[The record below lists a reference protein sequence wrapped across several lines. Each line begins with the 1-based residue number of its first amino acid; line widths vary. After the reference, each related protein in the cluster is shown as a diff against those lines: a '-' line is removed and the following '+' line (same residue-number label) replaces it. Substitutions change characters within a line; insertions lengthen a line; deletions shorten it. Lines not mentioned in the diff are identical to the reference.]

1 MPKNIFII
9 SGKQEF
15 AHSGGKLNQLLVDT
29 TENFL
34 KAEGIN
40 IQKTTIIDGY
50 NVEEEVNKYLLADV
64 VIYQFPVWW
73 MQTPWRVKKYCDEVL
88 IPGKLYKNDG
98 RVKGDNT
105 KKYGSGGLLIGK
117 KYMLSLTFNAPKEA
131 FTDKDDFFEGKSVED
146 LFFSFHKMNQFL
158 GMQPLKTF
166 VCNDVMKNPDVD
178 SYLKNLKS
186 HIQTQIINS

>member
-1 MPKNIFII
+1 
-9 SGKQEF
+9 
-15 AHSGGKLNQLLVDT
+15 
-29 TENFL
+29 
-34 KAEGIN
+34 
-40 IQKTTIIDGY
+40 
-50 NVEEEVNKYLLADV
+50 
-64 VIYQFPVWW
+64 
-73 MQTPWRVKKYCDEVL
+73 MQAPWKVKKYCDEVL

-178 SYLKNLKS
+178 SYLKNLKP